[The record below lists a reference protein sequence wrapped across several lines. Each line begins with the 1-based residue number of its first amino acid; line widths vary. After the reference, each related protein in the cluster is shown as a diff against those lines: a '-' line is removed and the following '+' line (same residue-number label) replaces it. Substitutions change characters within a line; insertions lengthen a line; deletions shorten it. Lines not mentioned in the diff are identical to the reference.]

1 MNRSWMIQ
9 MLLSDFF
16 PPLFLFSITFWHLAT
31 PWPHQWG
38 PFWLSFKIFSLYR
51 HAQAKQYQCCPGYIC
66 SFTCETLSIPAG
78 LSEPW
83 PPAIDYDLI
92 TKFNKHKICP
102 TATWNECRF
111 PTAPSKSNW
120 VSNLFSLECGEQR
133 CGFWSLFPRYHLEME
148 KIRSEAPN

>member
-1 MNRSWMIQ
+1 MNDAYASFW
-9 MLLSDFF
+9 
-16 PPLFLFSITFWHLAT
+16 LFSTTFPVFHYILTFGDTSPVGTSLAAIR
-31 PWPHQWG
+31 
-38 PFWLSFKIFSLYR
+38 SFEIFSLYH

-92 TKFNKHKICP
+92 TNFNKHKICT

-111 PTAPSKSNW
+111 PTASSKSNW
-120 VSNLFSLECGEQR
+120 MSNLFFLECGEQR
-133 CGFWSLFPRYHLEME
+133 CGFWSLFPQYQLEMGE
-148 KIRSEAPN
+148 IKSEALN